1 MHFDPAR
8 TTPIGLSRYAK
19 EFLDAALAADETVGE
34 RPGYEI
40 HAPVPI
46 MYLVGHA
53 IELSLKAYLAFMDVS
68 LTELASKKAN
78 ELGLVV
84 SVQQERS
91 DLGWP
96 RKEAKT
102 LEVPSHNICH
112 LSHDIFYETFFYIS
126 SPSTGRSTNLGAL
139 TNESYIYSVADSEGK
154 QVVTITEADSR
165 TKRLFESK
173 RDYCVE
179 DEAK

>member
-1 MHFDPAR
+1 MRSAL
-8 TTPIGLSRYAK
+8 TAVLLGLLQGCVISASNFIRN
-19 EFLDAALAADETVGE
+19 ESDAE
-34 RPGYEI
+34 
-40 HAPVPI
+40 
-46 MYLVGHA
+46 
-53 IELSLKAYLAFMDVS
+53 
-68 LTELASKKAN
+68 
-78 ELGLVV
+78 LVV